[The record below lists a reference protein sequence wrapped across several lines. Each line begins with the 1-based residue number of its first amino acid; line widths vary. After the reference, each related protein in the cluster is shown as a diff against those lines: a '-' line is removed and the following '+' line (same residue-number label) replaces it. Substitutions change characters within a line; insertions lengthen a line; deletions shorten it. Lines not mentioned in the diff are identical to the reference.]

1 MTIKPIE
8 TRYKDHLFRSRI
20 EARWAKFMDC
30 MGFTWEYE
38 TEGYNLDGI
47 LYLPDFWFPD
57 VRIFAEVKP
66 TMSKVEYPKVK
77 ALAKNTV
84 RPVLL
89 LVGLPDFR
97 NYNAIQYDPVNKIFE
112 TIDYSLI
119 SKFYPERFPGGNYLS
134 GQYKSSYGIDYE
146 LAVIAAKSARFEH
159 ARHQVSEISNRL
171 AA

>member
-1 MTIKPIE
+1 MIKAIE
-8 TRYKDHLFRSRI
+8 THYKGYRFRSRI
-20 EARWAKFMDC
+20 ESRWGVFLDC
-30 MGFTWEYE
+30 MGFVWDYE
-38 TEGYNLDGI
+38 AEGFDLDGI
-47 LYLPDFWFPD
+47 MYLPDFWLPD
-57 VRIFAEVKP
+57 VRMFAEVKP
-66 TMSKVEYPKVK
+66 TIEKMEFQKVM
-77 ALAKNTV
+77 ALAKNSL

-119 SKFYPERFPGGNYLS
+119 SKFYPKRFPGGNYLS

>member
-1 MTIKPIE
+1 MIKAIE
-8 TRYKDHLFRSRI
+8 TRYKGFLFRSRI
-20 EARWAKFMDC
+20 EARYAVFLDC
-30 MGFTWEYE
+30 MGFMWDYE
-38 TEGYNLDGI
+38 AEGFDLDGI
-47 LYLPDFWFPD
+47 MYLPDFWLPD
-57 VRIFAEVKP
+57 VRMFAEVKP
-66 TMSKVEYPKVK
+66 TIEKMEFQKVM
-77 ALAKNTV
+77 ALAKNSL